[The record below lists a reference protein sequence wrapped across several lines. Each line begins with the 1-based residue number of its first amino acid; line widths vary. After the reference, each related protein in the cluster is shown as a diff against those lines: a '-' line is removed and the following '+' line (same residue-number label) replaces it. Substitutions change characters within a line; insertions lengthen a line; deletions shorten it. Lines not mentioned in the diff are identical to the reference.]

1 MPDTGSLGPQELA
14 RGPMCDR
21 GLNRLSCAM
30 RWRSRL
36 AVNLR
41 TLAGRLWRW
50 LVTFVILLVAAVN

>member
-1 MPDTGSLGPQELA
+1 
-14 RGPMCDR
+14 MCDR